1 MESASITA
9 QLGIDWKLLLSQAV
23 NFLLLLVILR
33 MFVYKPI
40 LEILKKRQKKIE
52 EGLAKAEEADVRLK
66 EVDNINKKKIKE
78 TENKAINIIKN
89 TEEKAK
95 KLEVD
100 LLDKAKTK
108 EADYMAKVEQN
119 IEAEKLAARK
129 EMEKEAAEL
138 VKRALIKTVGLAP
151 EKVDEA
157 LIKRAVEQIN

>member
-138 VKRALIKTVGLAP
+138 VKMALIKTVGLAP

>member
-33 MFVYKPI
+33 LFVYKPI
-40 LEILKKRQKKIE
+40 LNILKKRREKIE

-66 EVDNINKKKIKE
+66 EVDNINKRKIKE
-78 TENKAINIIKN
+78 TENKAISIIKN

-119 IEAEKLAARK
+119 IETEKLAARK